1 MLPAHLLKVLFALSV
16 LCVFS
21 TEGEAA
27 GADNRGEEQS
37 KVDPDTGVWQLSVS
51 IDPERLFHP
60 VTGWFVEGPGVDPE
74 DWRKTGANFQTH
86 ERYPA
91 RFTLR
96 TPKGKVVFNGKADFR
111 LFGGMSRLHPQKS
124 FSISLKKKYGQSR
137 INYPVFGPDG
147 PEKFKYLVV
156 RNGGSDWS
164 RSYMRD
170 ALLTG
175 LLQDPSWELD
185 YQAHR
190 PVSVSINGK
199 YWGLYFLREKINV
212 HFLAERYGIADKEVI
227 DLLEGRGGAKNGS
240 RRGYD
245 TLIRY
250 IQKNDLSDPGV
261 YREVKQRMN
270 VDNYMRLQIAQTYF
284 GNQDAG
290 GNLRYWRDPTDPNG
304 RWRWLLYDVDQ
315 GFGLHS
321 ATAYR
326 DNTLQLFT
334 TKNGSA
340 WPNPDWS
347 TFLTRR
353 LLQNEDYRR
362 LFVNRTLDYLHT
374 DFAPERVVAKIDRL
388 AATISSE
395 IPKQSTRWNLKA
407 SYWPGQVERL
417 REYARKRPQHLRA
430 HLREQFDAGPDRQ
443 FLLTVPEGG
452 FVTLNDNIS
461 VEDTTYRASYFA
473 HFPLH
478 LRAVARPKHDFVGWS
493 DGEAAAERWLD
504 LRVDKV
510 HEIKPLFKKQSRI
523 AQLLALAK
531 PEKVVEPE
539 PLRQTRRPENG
550 SVIYTDDEPAPL
562 EDRPPTPDPRQPN
575 QLALMAKATFGVL
588 LLALLTFLAF
598 TRPT

>member
-1 MLPAHLLKVLFALSV
+1 MLPCRLIKVLFALCV
-16 LCVFS
+16 LCGLA
-21 TEGEAA
+21 TKGEAA
-27 GADNRGEEQS
+27 GASNWSKEQGRADPNAGIWQLDLRI
-37 KVDPDTGVWQLSVS
+37 DPD
-51 IDPERLFHP
+51 RLFHP

-74 DWRKTGANFQTH
+74 DWRKAGANFQTH
-86 ERYPA
+86 DRHPA

-96 TPKGKVVFNGKADFR
+96 TPSGKLVFDGKADFR

-137 INYPVFGPDG
+137 INYPVFGLDG
-147 PEKFKYLVV
+147 PDEFKYLVV
-156 RNGGSDWS
+156 RNSGSDWS
-164 RSYMRD
+164 RSYLRD
-170 ALLTG
+170 ALLTS
-175 LLQDPSWELD
+175 LLRDPSWELD

-190 PVSVSINGK
+190 PVRVSINGK

-212 HFLAERYGIADKEVI
+212 HFLADRYGIADKEVI

-245 TLIRY
+245 ALIRY
-250 IQKNDLSDPGV
+250 IRRNDLSDPTI
-261 YREVKQRMN
+261 YREVKRRMN

-334 TKNGSA
+334 TENGPA

-353 LLQNEDYRR
+353 LLENEDYRR

-374 DFAPERVVAKIDRL
+374 DFAPERVVAQVDRL
-388 AATISSE
+388 AATIAPE
-395 IPKQSTRWNLKA
+395 IPRQSARWKLTA

-417 REYARKRPQHLRA
+417 REYARRRPS
-430 HLREQFDAGPDRQ
+430 HLREHLRQMFHAGPDRQ
-443 FLLTVPEGG
+443 FLLTAPEGG

-461 VEDTTYRASYFA
+461 LEDTTYAASYFA

-478 LRAVARPKHDFVGWS
+478 LRAVARPKYDFVGWS
-493 DGEAAAERWLD
+493 DGETAAERWLD
-504 LRVDKV
+504 LR
-510 HEIKPLFKKQSRI
+510 EEENYQIKPLFKRQSHI
-523 AQLLALAK
+523 AQLLALVK
-531 PEKVVEPE
+531 PREVVEPE
-539 PLRQTRRPENG
+539 PAPL
-550 SVIYTDDEPAPL
+550 DDQHPAP
-562 EDRPPTPDPRQPN
+562 DNRPPTL
-575 QLALMAKATFGVL
+575 LAQITKASIGLL
-588 LLALLTFLAF
+588 LLALLTFLAL

>member
-1 MLPAHLLKVLFALSV
+1 MLPYHLLKVVFALSV

-27 GADNRGEEQS
+27 GADNWGEEPS
-37 KVDPDTGVWQLSVS
+37 KVDADTGVWQLNVS

-60 VTGWFVEGPGVDPE
+60 ITGWFVEGPNVDPN

-86 ERYPA
+86 DRYPA

-96 TPKGKVVFNGKADFR
+96 TPTGKVIFDGKADFR

-137 INYPVFGPDG
+137 IRYPIFGSKG
-147 PEKFKYLVV
+147 PEEFKYLVV

-170 ALLTG
+170 ALLTS

-212 HFLAERYGIADKEVI
+212 HFLAERYGIPDKKGI

-245 TLIRY
+245 ALIRY
-250 IQKNDLSDPGV
+250 IRNNDMSAPGV
-261 YREVKQRMN
+261 YREVKRRMN

-326 DNTLQLFT
+326 DNTLKLFT

-353 LLQNEDYRR
+353 LLQNGDYRR

-374 DFAPERVVAKIDRL
+374 DFSPERVVAQIDQL
-388 AATISSE
+388 AATIAPE
-395 IPKQSTRWNLKA
+395 IPRHSQRWSLQA

-417 REYARKRPQHLRA
+417 REYARERPRYLREHLRK
-430 HLREQFDAGPDRQ
+430 QFDAGPDRQ

-461 VEDTTYRASYFA
+461 LEGTTYSARYFT

-478 LRAVARPKHDFVGWS
+478 LRAVARPKYDFIGWS
-493 DGEAAAERWLD
+493 DGELTAERWLD
-504 LRVDKV
+504 LKEDRVHDIQPV
-510 HEIKPLFKKQSRI
+510 FKKQSRI

-531 PEKVVEPE
+531 PKEVVEPK
-539 PLRQTRRPENG
+539 PLRRIRRPEND
-550 SVIYTDDEPAPL
+550 SIIYTDDEPAPL
-562 EDRPPTPDPRQPN
+562 DDRKPKTENRPTVKVA
-575 QLALMAKATFGVL
+575 QLAKATFGIL
-588 LLALLTFLAF
+588 LLALIAFLAL